1 MSIQLV
7 KSDNDRFAWKLVIK
21 NVNWQKIETILTKAW
36 SVFTLDT
43 YESITLWDNSRQDLE
58 DQKCV
63 IQQLFA

>member
-7 KSDNDRFAWKLVIK
+7 KSDNKKFTWKLVIK
-21 NVNWQKIETILTKAW
+21 NVNWHKIETILTKAW

-43 YESITLWDNSRQDLE
+43 YKSITLWDNSRQDLE
-58 DQKCV
+58 DQKVV

>member
-1 MSIQLV
+1 MSIHLV
-7 KSDNDRFAWKLVIK
+7 KSDNNKFAWKLVIK
-21 NVNWQKIETILTKAW
+21 NVNWHKIETIL

-43 YESITLWDNSRQDLE
+43 YKSITLWDNSRQDFE

>member
-1 MSIQLV
+1 MSIHLV
-7 KSDNDRFAWKLVIK
+7 KSDNKKFAWKLVIK

-43 YESITLWDNSRQDLE
+43 YKSITLWDNSRQDLE

>member
-1 MSIQLV
+1 MTIQLV
-7 KSDNDRFAWKLVIK
+7 KSNNEKFAWKLVIK

-43 YESITLWDNSRQDLE
+43 YKSITLWDNSRQDLE
-58 DQKCV
+58 DQKSI

>member
-1 MSIQLV
+1 MTIQLV
-7 KSDNDRFAWKLVIK
+7 KSNNEKFAWKLVIK

-43 YESITLWDNSRQDLE
+43 YKNITLWDNSRQDLE

>member
-7 KSDNDRFAWKLVIK
+7 KSDNKKFAWKLVIE
-21 NVNWQKIETILTKAW
+21 NVNWQKIKTILTKAW

-58 DQKCV
+58 AQKSV

>member
-1 MSIQLV
+1 MTIQLV
-7 KSDNDRFAWKLVIK
+7 KSNNEKFAWKLVIK

-43 YESITLWDNSRQDLE
+43 YKSITLWDNSRQDLE

>member
-1 MSIQLV
+1 MSIHLV
-7 KSDNDRFAWKLVIK
+7 KSDNKKFAWKLVIK

-43 YESITLWDNSRQDLE
+43 YKSITLWDNSRQDLE
-58 DQKCV
+58 DQKSV

>member
-43 YESITLWDNSRQDLE
+43 HKSITLWDNSRQDLE
-58 DQKCV
+58 DQKVV

>member
-1 MSIQLV
+1 MIIQLV
-7 KSDNDRFAWKLVIK
+7 KSNNATFAWKLVIK

-43 YESITLWDNSRQDLE
+43 YKSITLWDNSRQDLE

>member
-1 MSIQLV
+1 MSIHLV
-7 KSDNDRFAWKLVIK
+7 KSDNDKFAWKLVIK
-21 NVNWQKIETILTKAW
+21 NVNWHKIVTILTKAW

-43 YESITLWDNSRQDLE
+43 YKSITLWDNSRQDLE